1 MATFSTLPSGKTR
14 VQIRRGAF
22 YRAAT
27 FSKKSDARA
36 WATEVEA
43 AAESAVRGGLA
54 APPKDA
60 SLEDLIDKYI
70 ELVPNNWG
78 RSKSASLALLKR
90 ELGTVRLGTLNS
102 HHLRDFV
109 DKLQK
114 GGAGGVTIAGYLS
127 TLSAVLGWGRHA
139 RQLDVDPRLATD
151 ARRSLKHRGL
161 NTRSVERD
169 REPTDEELQR
179 LYAHWATKPRQKIPM
194 ETIVKF
200 KLATSMRISEVTRLQ
215 VEDVNRERR
224 TVIIHDR
231 KDPKNK
237 LGNDQEVPLLDDAW
251 ALIEPLLVDRTEG
264 QLFLGVDPR
273 SVSASFTR
281 ACVALKINNLHLH
294 DNRHRATAEL
304 FRKGLD
310 IPEVAMLT
318 GHKTWAMLKRYTRIR
333 PEDVRAKVAN
343 ATAQAKRA
351 RGAKL

>member
-36 WATEVEA
+36 WAAEVEV

-60 SLEDLIDKYI
+60 SVRDLIDKYT
-70 ELVPNNWG
+70 ELVPNTWG
-78 RSKSASLALLKR
+78 RSKTAALALLKR
-90 ELGTVRLGTLNS
+90 ELGDVRLGNLNS

-109 DKLQK
+109 DKLQA

-127 TLSAVLGWGRHA
+127 TLSAVLGWGRHS
-139 RQLDVDPRLATD
+139 RQLDLDPRLATD

-179 LYAHWATKPRQKIPM
+179 LYAHWASKPRQKIDM
-194 ETIVKF
+194 ERVVKF

-215 VEDVNRERR
+215 IEDVDRERR
-224 TVIIHDR
+224 TAIIRDR

-237 LGNDQEVPLLDDAW
+237 LGNHQKVPLLDDAW
-251 ALIEPLLVDRTEG
+251 ALIEPLLEGRTEG
-264 QLFLGVDPR
+264 QVFLGVDPR

-281 ACVALKINNLHLH
+281 ACKALGIENLHLH
-294 DNRHRATAEL
+294 DNRHRATAAL

-310 IPEVAMLT
+310 IPEVALMT
-318 GHKTWAMLKRYTRIR
+318 GHRTWAMLKRYTKIT
-333 PEDVRAKVAN
+333 PEDVRAKVAT
-343 ATAQAKRA
+343 AAAQAKRA